1 MGVINGVVTRCR
13 YEFVVGEDWSVS
25 SGEGPYTIRD
35 SYVSSCHISS
45 EESLRD
51 EESVRVVGG
60 KSELC

>member
-25 SGEGPYTIRD
+25 SGEGPCTIID

-51 EESVRVVGG
+51 EV
-60 KSELC
+60 